1 MAYEYERDEWR
12 SAVRSLSET
21 QREIAKDSRRRS
33 LGIVG
38 DPSDDPCEKDDT
50 DDEEAGE

>member
-12 SAVRSLSET
+12 SAARSLSEVE
-21 QREIAKDSRRRS
+21 REIAKDAHRQA
-33 LGIVG
+33 LGIIG
-38 DPSDDPCEKDDT
+38 DASDDPCEKND

>member
-12 SAVRSLSET
+12 SAVRTLTET
-21 QREIAKDSRRRS
+21 ERHTIAEGRRRA

-38 DPSDDPCEKDDT
+38 DPTDVADQTPSDT
-50 DDEEAGE
+50 LEED